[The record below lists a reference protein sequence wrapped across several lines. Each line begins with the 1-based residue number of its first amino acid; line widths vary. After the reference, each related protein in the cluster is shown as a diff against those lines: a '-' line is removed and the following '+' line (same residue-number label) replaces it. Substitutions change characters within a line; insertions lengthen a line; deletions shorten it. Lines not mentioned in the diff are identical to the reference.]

1 VKNEAHFYITFVS
14 YFQFAVITIQ
24 QHPLE
29 ESNRWIT
36 YPGNAFSASLRL
48 LANKFNSHVRS
59 LI

>member
-1 VKNEAHFYITFVS
+1 VRHIHIIFVS